1 MKLQS
6 YHNLINAAVQYVVYT
21 SKKYNIDESHSL
33 KHSIDV
39 FHTANKIYNAEVKN
53 YPYLSAQK
61 NIIDVSALLHDM
73 CDKKYVNQ
81 EQSITDMT
89 EYMSPFIVK
98 TEIDVVSQII
108 STMSYSTVKK
118 NGYPV
123 MGEYQMAYH
132 IVREADL
139 LTAYDSDRCIIYGM
153 MRENLNYIDATKRA
167 VELSKNRVLNYIP
180 DNLFITEYSKEQ
192 SRTLHAECIKQLGVL
207 KNISDQ

>member
-6 YHNLINAAVQYVVYT
+6 YYNLINAAVQYVVYT
-21 SKKYNIDESHSL
+21 SEKYNIDESHSL

-53 YPYLSAQK
+53 HPYLSTHK

-81 EQSITDMT
+81 ESSITDMK
-89 EYMSPFIVK
+89 EYMYPFIDK

-108 STMSYSTVKK
+108 STMSYSTVKH
-118 NGYPV
+118 NGYPAL
-123 MGEYQMAYH
+123 GEYQLAYH

-139 LTAYDSDRCIIYGM
+139 LTAYDTDRCIIYGM

-167 VELSKNRVLNYIP
+167 TELLKKRVLNYMP
-180 DNLFITEYSKEQ
+180 DNLFVTEYSKKQ
-192 SRTLHAECIKQLGVL
+192 SCILHADCIKQIDIL
-207 KNISDQ
+207 NDISRQ